1 MNTLKF
7 WKKLNSIV
15 KSGTPMDAAKSM
27 VESGEITK
35 DEITWA
41 ITALATLPIVML
53 ETMQQKGMA

>member
-15 KSGTPMDAAKSM
+15 KSGTPTAAAKAM